1 MSTLDS
7 ILEEIKKANSIVILT
22 HQNPDGDA
30 VGSAL
35 AMNLALKK
43 LGKNAD
49 VIIPEYPK
57 IFSFLPSME
66 SVKQESDIE
75 KYDLAISVDCCYN
88 KNVKWICKIF

>member
-49 VIIPEYPK
+49 VIIPST
-57 IFSFLPSME
+57 IFIATATPQNVVTYTFLFFI
-66 SVKQESDIE
+66 VF
-75 KYDLAISVDCCYN
+75 LL
-88 KNVKWICKIF
+88 